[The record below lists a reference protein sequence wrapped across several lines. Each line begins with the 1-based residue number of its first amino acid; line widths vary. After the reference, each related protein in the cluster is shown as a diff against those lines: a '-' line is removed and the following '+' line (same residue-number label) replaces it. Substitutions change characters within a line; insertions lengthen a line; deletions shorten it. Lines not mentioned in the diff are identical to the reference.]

1 MYKKLYYIITKVCR
15 KNILKY
21 MYKYGIIN
29 IVKEEK
35 NLIKH

>member
-15 KNILKY
+15 KNILNN

-29 IVKEEK
+29 TELK
-35 NLIKH
+35 IKK